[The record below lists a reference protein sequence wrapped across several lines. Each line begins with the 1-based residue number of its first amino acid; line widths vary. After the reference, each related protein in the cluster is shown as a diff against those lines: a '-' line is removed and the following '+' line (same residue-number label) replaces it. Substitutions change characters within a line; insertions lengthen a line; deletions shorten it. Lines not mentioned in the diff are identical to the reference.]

1 MAYLCRMY
9 ANNKKIDEVLHR
21 LNIEELNDMQLA
33 SLEHTVET
41 KHIIL
46 LSPTGSG
53 KTLAFLLPL
62 IKQLQTGQQGM
73 QALILAPARELA
85 LQIQSVFKS
94 MQTSWTAYCCYGGH
108 PYSEEEKYISANN
121 PDVIIGTPGRIA
133 DHLRR
138 NSIQPEK
145 IRTLIVDEFDKS
157 LEFGFEGE
165 MEEIIIQ
172 LTNLKKRV
180 LVSATDMEVIP
191 VFAGLK
197 NPVKLNFLPEN
208 AQKENFGFY
217 KLISP
222 SKDKIQTLYQLL
234 CVLGEESSIVFC
246 NHRESVERVHALLRK
261 EGIYCE
267 MFHGG
272 MEQPDRERSLFKF
285 RSGSSN
291 VLISTDLA
299 SRGLDIPE
307 VRHIIHYHL
316 PVNEEAFTHRN
327 GRTARW
333 DAGGNS
339 YLIITD
345 SESLPDYLPE
355 SPEEYIL
362 PVSIPKLFKPE
373 WTTLYIGKGKKD
385 KISKTDILGFFY
397 KKGNLSHTD
406 IGLCEIKER
415 NSFVTIRSN
424 KVKQLLSLISGEKIK
439 GIKTIIRPVV

>member
-1 MAYLCRMY
+1 MY
-9 ANNKKIDEVLHR
+9 ANNKKIDNVLHR

-33 SLEHTVET
+33 SLELAVET
-41 KHIIL
+41 KDIIL

-62 IKQLQTGQQGM
+62 IKQSQTPQQGM

-133 DHLRR
+133 DHIRR
-138 NSIQPEK
+138 NSIQPE
-145 IRTLIVDEFDKS
+145 RFETLIIDEFDKS
-157 LEFGFEGE
+157 LEFGFEEE

-172 LTNLKKRV
+172 LTRLKKRI
-180 LVSATDMEVIP
+180 LVSATNMELIP
-191 VFAGLK
+191 AFTGLT

-208 AQKENFGFY
+208 TQKEKLGFY
-217 KLISP
+217 KILSP
-222 SKDKIQTLYQLL
+222 SKDKIQTLSQLL
-234 CVLGEESSIVFC
+234 CVLGQESSIVFC
-246 NHRESVERVHALLRK
+246 NHRESVERVQALLRK
-261 EGIYCE
+261 DGISCE

-299 SRGLDIPE
+299 SRGLDIAD
-307 VRHIIHYHL
+307 VRHIIHCHL
-316 PVNEEAFTHRN
+316 PVNQEAFTHRN

-339 YLIITD
+339 YLILT
-345 SESLPDYLPE
+345 ETEPLPGYLPE
-355 SPEEYIL
+355 TPAEYIL
-362 PVSIPKLFKPE
+362 PLSIPRPFKPE
-373 WTTLYIGKGKKD
+373 WTTLYVGKGKKD
-385 KISKTDILGFFY
+385 KISKTDILGFLY
-397 KKGNLSHTD
+397 KKGNLSHAD

-415 NSFVTIRSN
+415 NAFVTIRSN
-424 KVKQLLSLISGEKIK
+424 KVKQLLLLISDEKIK
-439 GIKTIIRPVV
+439 GIKTITRPIV

>member
-1 MAYLCRMY
+1 MY
-9 ANNKKIDEVLHR
+9 KNNEQIDAILHH
-21 LNIEELNDMQLA
+21 LHISELNEMQQA
-33 SLEHTVET
+33 SLEPALN
-41 KHIIL
+41 KQDIIL

-73 QALILAPARELA
+73 QVLILVPARELA

-94 MQTSWTAYCCYGGH
+94 MQTPWTAYSCYGGH

-133 DHLRR
+133 DHMRR
-138 NSIQPEK
+138 NSLQPEK
-145 IRTLIVDEFDKS
+145 FRILIVDEFDKS
-157 LEFGFEGE
+157 LEFGFEEE

-172 LTNLKKRV
+172 LINVKKRV

-191 VFAGLK
+191 IFTGVV
-197 NPVKLNFLPEN
+197 NPVKLNFLPDHV
-208 AQKENFGFY
+208 QKQKLGFY

-234 CVLGEESSIVFC
+234 CVLGEESTMVFC
-246 NHRESVERVHALLRK
+246 NHRESVERVNALLRK
-261 EGIYCE
+261 EKIYCE

-291 VLISTDLA
+291 VLVSTDLA

-307 VRHIIHYHL
+307 VRHIVHYHL

-333 DAGGNS
+333 DAGGSS
-339 YLIITD
+339 YLIIT
-345 SESLPDYLPE
+345 ELETLPGYLTE
-355 SPEEYIL
+355 IPEEYLL
-362 PVSIPKLFKPE
+362 PVSVPPPFKPE
-373 WTTLYIGKGKKD
+373 WTTLYVGKGKKD
-385 KISKTDILGFFY
+385 KLSKTDILGFLY
-397 KKGNLSHTD
+397 KKGNLSNAD
-406 IGLCEIKER
+406 IGLCEVKKR
-415 NSFVTIRSN
+415 NSFVTVRSN

-439 GIKTIIRPVV
+439 GIKTIIHPVL